1 VCAHVQSEGISI
13 MGSLL
18 RKQRRSAC
26 PGQQCG
32 IAQCAKLTGGWWG
45 TMRRSY
51 LNLSKFLS
59 RGPASMSDDEVCGA
73 CFLPR
78 CAPPTQSTR

>member
-1 VCAHVQSEGISI
+1 MQNEGISI

-26 PGQQCG
+26 PGQHCA
-32 IAQCAKLTGGWWG
+32 IAQYAKLTSGWWG

-51 LNLSKFLS
+51 LNLNKFLS
-59 RGPASMSDDEVCGA
+59 RGPASMSDDEVCAA
-73 CFLPR
+73 CFFSR